1 MINNVGWGTMKWI
14 SFVVPFFVFAQTVT
28 RAQARWSFELHGGEV
43 YNVPM
48 PLTIRQQGYP
58 DLKLTARYASES
70 LILPVYVDS
79 RLIRCQDGKSWEL
92 DFLHHKLYLKNN
104 TPEIQQFSIS
114 HGFNMIMVNR
124 GFDRKTF
131 QYRAGA
137 GFVLTH
143 PESEIRGKQFG
154 DATND
159 WDMGYFVSGPV
170 VNLSA
175 GKHFRIANR
184 FYLNAEAKTTLA
196 YVNVK
201 VAGGNADV
209 YNIAFHLILGVGY
222 DFIRP
227 KEN

>member
-1 MINNVGWGTMKWI
+1 MKRLIVIALFWLF
-14 SFVVPFFVFAQTVT
+14 SLPVLVAQT
-28 RAQARWSFELHGGEV
+28 RWSFELHGGEV

-58 DLKLTARYASES
+58 DIKLTAHYASES

-79 RLIRCQDGKSWEL
+79 RLIRWQNGKSWEME
-92 DFLHHKLYLKNN
+92 FLHHKLYLCN
-104 TPEIQQFSIS
+104 TTSEIQQFSIS
-114 HGFNMIMVNR
+114 HGFNMIMVNH
-124 GFDRKTF
+124 GFDYKKF
-131 QYRAGA
+131 QYRAGT
-137 GFVLTH
+137 GIVLTH
-143 PESEIRGKQFG
+143 PESVIRNQAFG
-154 DATND
+154 DATHD

-175 GKHFRIANR
+175 GKHFRISKR

-209 YNIAFHLILGVGY
+209 YNIAFHLILGIGY
-222 DFIRP
+222 DFICP

>member
-1 MINNVGWGTMKWI
+1 MKRIIVIALFWLF
-14 SFVVPFFVFAQTVT
+14 SLPALVAQT
-28 RAQARWSFELHGGEV
+28 RWSFELHGGEV

-58 DLKLTARYASES
+58 DLKLTARYSSES
-70 LILPVYVDS
+70 LILPIYVDS
-79 RLIRCQDGKSWEL
+79 RLIRWQDGKSWEL
-92 DFLHHKLYLKNN
+92 EFLHHKLYLNN
-104 TPEIQQFSIS
+104 TTPEIQQFSIS
-114 HGFNMIMVNR
+114 HGFNMIMMNR

-131 QYRAGA
+131 QYRFGA

-143 PESEIRGKQFG
+143 PESQIRGQAFG

-175 GKHFRIANR
+175 GKQFRISNR

-209 YNIAFHLILGVGY
+209 YNVAFHLILGIGY
-222 DFIRP
+222 DFIRT

>member
-1 MINNVGWGTMKWI
+1 MKRIIVIALFWLFSLPTLI
-14 SFVVPFFVFAQTVT
+14 AQT
-28 RAQARWSFELHGGEV
+28 RWSFELHGGEV

-92 DFLHHKLYLKNN
+92 EFLHHKLYLKNN

-143 PESEIRGKQFG
+143 PESVIRNQAFG

-209 YNIAFHLILGVGY
+209 YNIAFHLILGIGY